1 MFSVI
6 SNCEPDLLF
15 HDGGPCH
22 TKTNPTTCSTNQ
34 WTGFFYMIDLR
45 HERVK
50 IVQTILVIKCS
61 QKSDFTSIKI
71 TTILK
76 LRHNS
81 EYKLHISPS
90 HLSIHNEWDSL
101 LNQNKSCLNS
111 VNSLC
116 QNNELKN
123 N

>member
-1 MFSVI
+1 
-6 SNCEPDLLF
+6 
-15 HDGGPCH
+15 
-22 TKTNPTTCSTNQ
+22 
-34 WTGFFYMIDLR
+34 MIDLR

-81 EYKLHISPS
+81 EYKLQISTS
-90 HLSIHNEWDSL
+90 HLSIHNVWDSL
-101 LNQNKSCLNS
+101 LNQNESCLNS